1 MFGQTMTIQSA
12 YQTGGLEAEILGS
25 SPHRLIKLLF
35 DGAFAYIGRA
45 RAHMVAGETQAKAE
59 AITRAVDVISRG
71 LRASLNVKQGGD
83 LAKSLDELY
92 EYIGLQLVKGHLQ
105 NDPAMLDE
113 ATNLLRQ
120 IADAWEQIGK
130 EVDRG

>member
-1 MFGQTMTIQSA
+1 MNIRSA

-35 DGAFAYIGRA
+35 DGAFAYIARA
-45 RAHMVAGETQAKAE
+45 RAHMAAGETQAKAE

-71 LRASLNVKQGGD
+71 LRASLNLEKGGD
-83 LAKSLDELY
+83 LARSLDDLY

-105 NDPAMLDE
+105 NDPVLLDE
-113 ATNLLRQ
+113 ATELLHQ

-130 EVDRG
+130 EVDPG